1 MCLSS
6 CFLSRLLCSCIEW
19 CNCRNSP
26 QNRHKNTLF
35 AHSIKLLSQQSQ
47 IYATRTELRRAAQ
60 KITFNMRSKNRQLS
74 SPQAV
79 IRNVHIKLN
88 LGNQVQ
94 KHHRFQFMLAF
105 MCHHHFPHCFQFMLC
120 TFRHSLLRHLKTG
133 LERMEATS
141 PRRNGLV
148 WDLHHQALLMR
159 FLNFQSSCCG
169 SCCGSC
175 CFLKQFHVNH

>member
-19 CNCRNSP
+19 CNCKNSP

-47 IYATRTELRRAAQ
+47 IYATRTEPRRAAQ
-60 KITFNMRSKNRQLS
+60 KIAFNMRSKNRQLS

-79 IRNVHIKLN
+79 IQNVHIKLN

-94 KHHRFQFMLAF
+94 KRRDFMHTIHSTLALHAQRACSKVSVRNIVSSSSLF
-105 MCHHHFPHCFQFMLC
+105 LSKNRSHFLSM
-120 TFRHSLLRHLKTG
+120 
-133 LERMEATS
+133 
-141 PRRNGLV
+141 N
-148 WDLHHQALLMR
+148 
-159 FLNFQSSCCG
+159 
-169 SCCGSC
+169 
-175 CFLKQFHVNH
+175 